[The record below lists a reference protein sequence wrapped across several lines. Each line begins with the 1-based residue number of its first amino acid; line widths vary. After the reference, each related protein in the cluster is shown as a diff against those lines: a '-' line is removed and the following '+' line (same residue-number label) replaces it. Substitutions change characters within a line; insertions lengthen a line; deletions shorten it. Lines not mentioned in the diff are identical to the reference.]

1 MLNGNIYT
9 HLDVTNS
16 LREQEKAIDNSV
28 NKGVLHIHNI
38 ASLIR
43 KIRYNEKSSLTWA
56 SYTEEKEMRLN
67 ILRVTEEES
76 NTQRG
81 RAILSRWLHN

>member
-43 KIRYNEKSSLTWA
+43 KIRYNEKSSLT
-56 SYTEEKEMRLN
+56 
-67 ILRVTEEES
+67 
-76 NTQRG
+76 
-81 RAILSRWLHN
+81 

>member
-16 LREQEKAIDNSV
+16 LREQEKAIDNGV
-28 NKGVLHIHNI
+28 NKGVLHIQNK

-43 KIRYNEKSSLTWA
+43 KIRYNEKSFLTWT

-67 ILRVTEEES
+67 TLRVIEEES
-76 NTQRG
+76 NTQVG
-81 RAILSRWLHN
+81 